1 MKDLNEGAFRRE
13 HYVAH
18 IRELFSLLHP
28 IHVFSNQDLV
38 LNNNVVLLTT
48 MRVLSFRPKRL
59 QLIWE
64 LPFTEV
70 QNVTVENTG
79 IRFAHKSGKEH
90 DRYIYVPDKEC
101 QSWFFGEIALVVK
114 SFNARL
120 RMES

>member
-1 MKDLNEGAFRRE
+1 M
-13 HYVAH
+13 
-18 IRELFSLLHP
+18 FSD
-28 IHVFSNQDLV
+28 QDLV

-79 IRFAHKSGKEH
+79 IRFAHKSGKER

>member
-1 MKDLNEGAFRRE
+1 MKDLNEGAYRRE

-18 IRELFSLLHP
+18 IRELCLLKLSLHSISDQLS
-28 IHVFSNQDLV
+28 VLSNHI
-38 LNNNVVLLTT
+38 VLLTT

-70 QNVTVENTG
+70 QNVTVENAG
-79 IRFAHKSGKEH
+79 IRFTHKSGKER
-90 DRYIYVPDKEC
+90 DKYIHVPDKES
-101 QSWFFGEIALVVK
+101 QSWLFGEVASVVK
-114 SFNARL
+114 SFNAKL

>member
-1 MKDLNEGAFRRE
+1 M
-13 HYVAH
+13 
-18 IRELFSLLHP
+18 
-28 IHVFSNQDLV
+28 FSNQDLV